1 MRVPGWCIAFLVGA
15 AVPFAGHAE
24 SAPTPDA
31 AVRQEA
37 ASADLASEPVEKPS
51 IALEGEGEAGESSLP
66 RPEAPAPYTT
76 SLKDVISEDL
86 IDLSGL
92 RSALDR
98 PVETKVLRLTLNE
111 AIQIAIKNN
120 PDILIAEYDPAKAEA
135 ETYAAHGEFDP
146 VLQQKLNYIDST
158 TSLDQ
163 TMRSF
168 VNFLG
173 VFGYSSADSTQVVS
187 ESSLAG
193 KLTYGTQ
200 YAAQFSSTYQKGTFG
215 DYQAEYNATLGLT
228 LTQPLLRGFGRDVN
242 RVRIRAGEN
251 LRKISEAQARL
262 TVLNKTADT
271 IKAYWDVVAATESAR
286 VYEEGLRNAERLM
299 KISETRRDIG
309 TAADIDVLQAK
320 AGVAMRQSELIQ
332 AYSRIS
338 DASDALKLLLNLQ
351 EDGRFSKITVLPID
365 RPNPDAGAVFDTTKY
380 EESLDLSVQRALEL
394 RPENEMTD
402 LEIANALIEQ
412 EKARN
417 DMLPQFDLVGSYA
430 RGGRSTKFGRTLT
443 GILEGQ
449 DESLSVGFQ
458 ASVPIGNRA
467 ARGAHQRARL
477 NTRQA
482 EERRKQAKMALMM
495 RVHFAV
501 RSVLANQA
509 LVESTRQT
517 VRLQEANV
525 NAEERRLRIGIT
537 TSYQVLRIQEDLTA
551 AQAQELQARIAF
563 EKALVELQLAEGSL
577 LDNLGVTYSTDITET
592 PVTWLQS
599 INFSHAPMP

>member
-1 MRVPGWCIAFLVGA
+1 MRVTGWCILFVA
-15 AVPFAGHAE
+15 AIVLPLFVSQAE
-24 SAPTPDA
+24 SAPDAETVTVEAAEPVDA
-31 AVRQEA
+31 AAPPIEESTA
-37 ASADLASEPVEKPS
+37 APADAMPAPPA
-51 IALEGEGEAGESSLP
+51 AL
-66 RPEAPAPYTT
+66 PEAPAPYTT
-76 SLKDVISEDL
+76 SLKEAISENL

-92 RSALDR
+92 RARLDR
-98 PVETKVLRLTLNE
+98 PVESNVLRLTLKE
-111 AIQIAIKNN
+111 AIQIAVKNN
-120 PDILIAEYDPAKAEA
+120 PDILIAAYDPAKAEA
-135 ETYAAHGEFDP
+135 ETFAARGEFDP
-146 VLQQKLNYIDST
+146 MLQKKLNYSDST

-173 VFGYSSADSTQVVS
+173 VFGYSSADSTQMTS
-187 ESSLAG
+187 ETSLAG
-193 KLTYGTQ
+193 KLQLGTQ
-200 YAAQFSSTYQKGTFG
+200 YAVQMSSTFEKGTFG
-215 DYQAEYNATLGLT
+215 DYQAEYGATLGFT

-251 LRKISEAQARL
+251 LRKISEANAKL
-262 TVLNKTADT
+262 TILNKTADT
-271 IKAYWDVVAATESAR
+271 IKAYWDVVAATEGAR
-286 VYEEGLRNAERLM
+286 VYEEALRNAERLM

-351 EDGRFSKITVLPID
+351 DDGRFSKITVLPID
-365 RPNPDAGAVFDTTKY
+365 RPNPDATLVFNIDKF
-380 EESLDLSVQRALEL
+380 EESLDVSVQRALEL

-402 LEIANALIEQ
+402 LEIANALLEQ
-412 EKARN
+412 QKARN

-430 RGGRSTKFGRTLT
+430 RGGRSSQYGRTLT
-443 GILEGQ
+443 GLLEGQ
-449 DESLSVGFQ
+449 DEALSIGFQ
-458 ASVPIGNRA
+458 ASVAIGNRA

-482 EERRKQAKMALMM
+482 EERRKQARMALMM
-495 RVHFAV
+495 QVHFAA
-501 RSVLANQA
+501 RSVVANQA
-509 LVESTRQT
+509 LLESTRQT

-537 TSYQVLRIQEDLTA
+537 TSYQVLRVQEDLTA

-563 EKALVELQLAEGSL
+563 EKALVDLQTAEGSL
-577 LDNLGVTYSTDITET
+577 LDNLGITYSNEITGT

-599 INFSHAPMP
+599 IGFSHTPMP